1 MHGRFHSKVWCYGE
15 EVEILRYEATWEALG
30 HWRCA
35 LKGDWGTPISFFPLL
50 LSLHAA
56 NGFTLPCT
64 PVATGPMKQ
73 SWTETPKVWAQINLL
88 FLEVHCLRCL
98 FQYWGSWLTQVTP
111 CCKMVAFIS
120 KANIRLKNAL
130 RNDHK
135 LNISSKY
142 YLLPKDLKKFS
153 LFFLKEWVL
162 KNNARKLLEV
172 ILCSFK
178 LWPFYPLV
186 FLNTALFYI
195 PELLWSCLSS

>member
-1 MHGRFHSKVWCYGE
+1 MGSFRSLEMCPQRG
-15 EVEILRYEATWEALG
+15 LG
-30 HWRCA
+30 N
-35 LKGDWGTPISFFPLL
+35 P
-50 LSLHAA
+50 
-56 NGFTLPCT
+56 N
-64 PVATGPMKQ
+64 
-73 SWTETPKVWAQINLL
+73 L
-88 FLEVHCLRCL
+88 FLSSLAFPPCGKWFYSAMYSCCHRPNETVMDWNSKSVSPNKPSLSGRCL